1 MVIAILRL
9 FFNLLEKRAPR
20 INIHFKKVYIFEN

>member
-9 FFNLLEKRAPR
+9 VFNLLDKRAPR
-20 INIHFKKVYIFEN
+20 FNIHFKKVYIFEN